1 VAHGDIESLWR
12 AHREADWPKGLAS
25 NEGEL
30 MTLDTVIG
38 GCVIYFLEE
47 NGLDSQRAGMLESCL
62 ADLHGLMADLSDD
75 AMTYFERLRALG
87 QLLLARRPCS

>member
-1 VAHGDIESLWR
+1 MAQGDIESLWQ

-38 GCVIYFLEE
+38 GCVVYFLEE
-47 NGLDSQRAGMLESCL
+47 NGLDPQRAGMLESCL
-62 ADLHGLMADLSDD
+62 ADLNDLMADLSDD
-75 AMTYFERLRALG
+75 AATYFERLRALG
-87 QLLLARRPCS
+87 QLLLTRRSCS